1 MEGQNETIEIALVG
15 ESEVGKTSIVE
26 RFEYNSFPEE
36 FYSSRNISYSEK
48 KVKFTNGYKCIIK
61 NTDFPGNER
70 YKSLLSH
77 SISGASA
84 VALVYSLD
92 MDLSSFDGIEEKWLE
107 VIKGDDI
114 KSKIIAL
121 VINKIDLLNENK
133 EYEDKIL
140 KLKDFAQKN
149 DLLFFSTS
157 AKENK
162 GITELYEGLM
172 RKIKKWDE
180 EVKLAGEVENKEE
193 EEEGEDEEEEEEED
207 DEEEVENE
215 EAKKNKKEIKE
226 REQNIKKEDE
236 KIEKKMV
243 ENKEEGEDEED
254 KEEMK
259 GTKIYNESN
268 KKSPDEENENKSTSK
283 GCFECL

>member
-15 ESEVGKTSIVE
+15 ESDVGKTSIIM
-26 RFEYNSFPEE
+26 RFEDNSFPEE

-121 VINKIDLLNENK
+121 VINKIDLLNENE

-193 EEEGEDEEEEEEED
+193 EEEED

-236 KIEKKMV
+236 KIEKKTV

-254 KEEMK
+254 KEEVK

>member
-1 MEGQNETIEIALVG
+1 
-15 ESEVGKTSIVE
+15 
-26 RFEYNSFPEE
+26 
-36 FYSSRNISYSEK
+36 
-48 KVKFTNGYKCIIK
+48 
-61 NTDFPGNER
+61 
-70 YKSLLSH
+70 
-77 SISGASA
+77 
-84 VALVYSLD
+84 

-236 KIEKKMV
+236 KIEKKTV

-254 KEEMK
+254 KEEVK

-268 KKSPDEENENKSTSK
+268 KKSPDEENKNKSTSK